1 MLALPH
7 KLALKLEHR
16 ERQEIQ
22 ETLREEI
29 TDALSELAD
38 YTPEAFYSDEHIDVE
53 DDVILHLGD
62 EQNE

>member
-1 MLALPH
+1 
-7 KLALKLEHR
+7 
-16 ERQEIQ
+16 
-22 ETLREEI
+22 
-29 TDALSELAD
+29 LSELAD